1 MVVGK
6 NLKKNRI
13 MRKRKSKGIAF
24 SDFTDLIKDMQ
35 NVLKEENKIRVEM
48 SEDDDW
54 DLVKEITI
62 TPSLLKIVTSYTTME
77 FEEGDMT
84 RAKIRRNIEDEY

>member
-6 NLKKNRI
+6 NLKENKT

-24 SDFTDLIKDMQ
+24 SDFTSLIKGMQ
-35 NVLKEENKIRVEM
+35 EVLKEENKVRVEM
-48 SEDDDW
+48 SEDDNW

-62 TPSLLKIVTSYTTME
+62 TPSLLKIVTEHTTME

-84 RAKIRRNIEDEY
+84 RAKIRRNIEDEH

>member
-1 MVVGK
+1 
-6 NLKKNRI
+6 

>member
-1 MVVGK
+1 
-6 NLKKNRI
+6 

-24 SDFTDLIKDMQ
+24 SDFTELIKGMQ
-35 NVLKEENKIRVEM
+35 DVLKEENRIRVEM
-48 SEDDDW
+48 SEDDNW

-62 TPSLLKIVTSYTTME
+62 TPSLLKIVTDYTTME

-84 RAKIRRNIEDEY
+84 RAKIRRNIEDEH